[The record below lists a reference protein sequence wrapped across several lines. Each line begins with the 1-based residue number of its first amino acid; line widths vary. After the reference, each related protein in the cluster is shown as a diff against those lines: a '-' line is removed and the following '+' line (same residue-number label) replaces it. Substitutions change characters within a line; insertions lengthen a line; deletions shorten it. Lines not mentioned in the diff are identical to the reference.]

1 MDEYETMLLKIRLFL
16 KVRVDMYIGAQVDL
30 ADEIHKQIEFTVFK
44 YDDHCSINE
53 ILLHLNMSKQ
63 SGAHGI

>member
-44 YDDHCSINE
+44 YDDHRSVNE
-53 ILLHLNMSKQ
+53 TLLHLNMNKQ